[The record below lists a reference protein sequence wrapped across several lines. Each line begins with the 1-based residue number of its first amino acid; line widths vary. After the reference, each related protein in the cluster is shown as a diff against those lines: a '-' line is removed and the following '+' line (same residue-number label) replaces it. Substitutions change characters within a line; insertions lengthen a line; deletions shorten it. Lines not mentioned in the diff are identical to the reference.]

1 MNYPTRED
9 AQGWM
14 REAIDKANAKVIA
27 NVRRQEAIRS
37 ELKKLNRQADQFARN
52 LQDIN
57 RQREELMAEQLRL
70 MKREIAA

>member
-1 MNYPTRED
+1 MSYPTRED